1 MSSMLF
7 LLKTLTLSFLTL
19 LFPLV
24 CVPKLLLFYSHPHF
38 QRLTN
43 STLKTNVT
51 LFLSFFLSFFL
62 SLPLYIFLFVFLP
75 LSPANLSLSLN
86 LTLTGLSFFMYLSR
100 RLYSLSN
107 LAYSSNSPYLS
118 FSLAHIYLTLSLSIL
133 TPSLS

>member
-19 LFPLV
+19 LFPLF
-24 CVPKLLLFYSHPHF
+24 CVPTLLLFYSHPHF

-51 LFLSFFLSFFL
+51 LFLSFFL